1 MKQEVKDARNKHNA
15 LKMSPT
21 FFKEKRDEMIKAIV
35 KRDAPDWG
43 GFKITFFDYG
53 FN

>member
-1 MKQEVKDARNKHNA
+1 MKPEVKEARNKHNS
-15 LKMSPT
+15 LKLSPA
-21 FFKEKRDEMIKAIV
+21 FFKDKRDVLISSIIHRE
-35 KRDAPDWG
+35 APDWG